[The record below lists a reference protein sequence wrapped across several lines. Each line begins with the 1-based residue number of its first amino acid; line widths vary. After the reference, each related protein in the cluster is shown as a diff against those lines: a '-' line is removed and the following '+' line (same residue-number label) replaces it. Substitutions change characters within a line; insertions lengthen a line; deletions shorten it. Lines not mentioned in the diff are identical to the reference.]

1 MKKEVIFSLSGL
13 YRDDFRVTGYRFGSG
28 EPSCCIIG
36 AIRGDEVQQLY
47 ICGQLVKA
55 LRELEKSGRIAE
67 GKEILVIPSMNNY
80 SMNISRRF
88 WCLDNTDINRQFPG
102 DGGGETTERVA
113 AAVFGEIRKYP
124 YCVQFPSFYIPG
136 IFAPHVRMM
145 KTEAHNES
153 AAELFGLPFV
163 VLREPT
169 ALDKSTLNF
178 SLQSSGTAAFSV
190 YTETR
195 ETIDEISAEIGVE
208 AVLRF
213 LSKTGVITSEVREGV
228 AAKVVDESELVNVKS
243 EDAGIYREIVKVG
256 SAVKEGDVLARILHP
271 YEGEVIREVKAPV
284 DGTVF
289 FARHKSIICQHSL
302 VFKIVKK

>member
-55 LRELEKSGRIAE
+55 LRELEKSGGIAE
-67 GKEILVIPSMNNY
+67 GREILVIPSMNNY

-289 FARHKSIICQHSL
+289 FTRHKSIICQHSL